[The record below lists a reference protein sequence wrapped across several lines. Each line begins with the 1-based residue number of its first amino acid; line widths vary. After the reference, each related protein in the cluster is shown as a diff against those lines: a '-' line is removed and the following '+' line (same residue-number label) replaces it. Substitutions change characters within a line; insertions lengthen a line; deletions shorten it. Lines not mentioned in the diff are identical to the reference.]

1 MSNLPLAGRNTS
13 NDASVGSFYQG
24 YYKTDIPVSGAVYDA
39 VLTFFL
45 RRTNGDR
52 TAAEALTS
60 SVMVIALNRGI
71 EPMSIIDDFKKLQDD
86 AAFKAAIVS
95 FLNSD
100 RRPTSKLGYA
110 ATPLV
115 NEYVVRNIGS

>member
-1 MSNLPLAGRNTS
+1 MSNLPLAGQNTN
-13 NDASVGSFYQG
+13 NDASVDAFYKG

-39 VLTFFL
+39 TLTFFL
-45 RRTNGDR
+45 RRTKGDR

-71 EPMSIIDDFKKLQDD
+71 EPMAIIDDFKRLKDD

-110 ATPLV
+110 ATPQT
-115 NEYVVRNIGS
+115 NGYVTRNIGS

>member
-1 MSNLPLAGRNTS
+1 MSNLPLAGQNTN
-13 NDASVGSFYQG
+13 NDASVNGFYTG
-24 YYKTDIPVSGAVYDA
+24 YYKADIPVSGAVYDA
-39 VLTFFL
+39 ILTFFL
-45 RRTNGDR
+45 RRTKGDR
-52 TAAEALTS
+52 TAAEALAS

-71 EPMSIIDDFKKLQDD
+71 EPMAIIDDFKRLKDD

-110 ATPLV
+110 SIPTV
-115 NEYVVRNIGS
+115 NGYVSRNIGS